1 MTNKN
6 KNPSDSELEPG
17 SSKLFKSLSEEMKLI
32 DSFISDPNKIADLN
46 FQDCFDIIHKCC
58 TIIDK
63 RSLAKYAQVIDT
75 AATTMNNLFVNLSS
89 NIDHNAMDTKNLL
102 QDIKNKLF
110 SPVPYNVI
118 AAKPKENNVPT
129 IQSKPNEY
137 ALFVNAKKGMV
148 DANLNSEV
156 NNAISEVRKKKPYLK
171 INKIIRNNK
180 GNIIKTPNSDDLDT
194 LIQYFQSQD
203 KINEI
208 ANVFIPK
215 PRDPTI
221 VLKKVSKLTSSKDLP
236 NILCRV
242 NEQISNLDTEVEV
255 LFDFRSDLPFRD
267 IALRVSPRIYERI
280 CNLNYLYT
288 DIEAIRFHQR
298 IFVRQCKHCFKFND
312 HKANDCPRKN
322 KPICSECGE
331 EAFKSYTLPASSSSL
346 KIIQQNLRKS
356 LTAHNE
362 LKSSITNDNIDI
374 LALQEP
380 YLFNNVFPFSISSRI
395 FHSNMLN
402 GVIYNGFVIL
412 NNNLIVEHLMNTYWH
427 DVIVNKN
434 GYKLKEIIDNHD
446 LIVINDKTK
455 TCRNASIIDLT
466 ITNSKAYN
474 YIANWSVSRATEL
487 SDHETIK
494 FHIVSSNDEFQKHVI
509 KSTWKFIESNIQDY
523 TNHIDI
529 DKLQE
534 LNCFI
539 DSCSSPNDI
548 NVAVSKLSNIYLEAA
563 YCTFSVRNSS
573 PYPKKYSWWTNDLE
587 LQKRHFH
594 FIKNLYYRRSCLV
607 TQDDYKRIRNSY
619 IKNVRLAKRASFRSF
634 LEEADSN
641 NHFVIYYESIVGFSF
656 PDDDPSSDNTFS
668 GGIRNHTLNLNNHT
682 HISFSI
688 DELVSY
694 IKKLNSKKAPGLDF
708 ISNNMIKASVD
719 LLAPSILSIFNKCI
733 QFGYFPDAWK
743 LATVRVLAKPN
754 KSDYNDVKSYR
765 PISLISHIAK
775 LFEKLINNRI
785 YRHFES
791 YMNTN
796 QHGFVRGKST
806 VSALKSIINTAIEM
820 KADKK
825 VAIIA
830 IDIQS
835 AFDKAWWPAILYEM
849 DSHNFPAD
857 LILIIKSYLT
867 NRSINFDYA
876 DISIWK
882 SLTNGC
888 PQGGALS
895 PLLWII
901 LLNDLLESYNIQ
913 NSKIVAFADD
923 ITVICWADTKQE
935 LSHKIISCVSF
946 IDSWCCSRK
955 LLNSNIRVEPSD
967 TIKILGITFG
977 NHRHRN
983 KINFTPHIN
992 NIVEKTG
999 KICNI
1004 LFALIGNTWG
1014 INSKKRIKLFIGMIR
1029 PAIVYGCHIWFNMIP
1044 VKSKLK
1050 LNSLQHQIL
1059 VKAICAYRTISQNIV
1074 SVICDVCKLS
1084 DYCEILANT
1093 FDSDGLIK
1101 GLVREINSPE
1111 CECGYEYQSP
1121 QHILFNCTFYN
1132 LNDHYISSAS
1142 EFVNCKNNFLLFNYI
1157 CKQYIN
1163 MKL

>member
-298 IFVRQCKHCFKFND
+298 IFLMIVHV
-312 HKANDCPRKN
+312 KN

-331 EAFKSYTLPASSSSL
+331 EGIHNCSKNNKCCNCVSFFKDGVHQHDICHRPNRDSCPLYKKQIDRLMSQTAFKSYTLPASSSS
-346 KIIQQNLRKS
+346 KS

-412 NNNLIVEHLMNTYWH
+412 NNNLIVEHLMSFTNSFATTISIQTKSTNIILVNIYLHSNVFCDVHQDFFESLLSNFSNFPIILCGDFNARNTYWH

-563 YCTFSVRNSS
+563 YCTFPVRNSS

-641 NHFVIYYESIVGFSF
+641 NHFGNTFKLLKSMLKKSDNRIPMIDRSPPSNKLFIMNQLLDSLF

-682 HISFSI
+682 HISR
-688 DELVSY
+688 
-694 IKKLNSKKAPGLDF
+694 K
-708 ISNNMIKASVD
+708 
-719 LLAPSILSIFNKCI
+719 LSINHKKTNILYLFNKS
-733 QFGYFPDAWK
+733 
-743 LATVRVLAKPN
+743 KP
-754 KSDYNDVKSYR
+754 
-765 PISLISHIAK
+765 
-775 LFEKLINNRI
+775 
-785 YRHFES
+785 
-791 YMNTN
+791 
-796 QHGFVRGKST
+796 
-806 VSALKSIINTAIEM
+806 
-820 KADKK
+820 
-825 VAIIA
+825 
-830 IDIQS
+830 
-835 AFDKAWWPAILYEM
+835 
-849 DSHNFPAD
+849 
-857 LILIIKSYLT
+857 
-867 NRSINFDYA
+867 
-876 DISIWK
+876 
-882 SLTNGC
+882 
-888 PQGGALS
+888 
-895 PLLWII
+895 
-901 LLNDLLESYNIQ
+901 
-913 NSKIVAFADD
+913 
-923 ITVICWADTKQE
+923 VI
-935 LSHKIISCVSF
+935 
-946 IDSWCCSRK
+946 R
-955 LLNSNIRVEPSD
+955 LNSNIRVEPSD

-1101 GLVREINSPE
+1101 GLVRESRKNQFITRYYQDTNPIFRDFFPSLPIPKFFHPNFSNIQFISGHGKFNSYLFRMNIVNSPE

>member
-1 MTNKN
+1 
-6 KNPSDSELEPG
+6 
-17 SSKLFKSLSEEMKLI
+17 
-32 DSFISDPNKIADLN
+32 
-46 FQDCFDIIHKCC
+46 
-58 TIIDK
+58 
-63 RSLAKYAQVIDT
+63 
-75 AATTMNNLFVNLSS
+75 
-89 NIDHNAMDTKNLL
+89 
-102 QDIKNKLF
+102 
-110 SPVPYNVI
+110 
-118 AAKPKENNVPT
+118 
-129 IQSKPNEY
+129 
-137 ALFVNAKKGMV
+137 
-148 DANLNSEV
+148 
-156 NNAISEVRKKKPYLK
+156 
-171 INKIIRNNK
+171 
-180 GNIIKTPNSDDLDT
+180 
-194 LIQYFQSQD
+194 
-203 KINEI
+203 
-208 ANVFIPK
+208 
-215 PRDPTI
+215 
-221 VLKKVSKLTSSKDLP
+221 
-236 NILCRV
+236 
-242 NEQISNLDTEVEV
+242 
-255 LFDFRSDLPFRD
+255 
-267 IALRVSPRIYERI
+267 
-280 CNLNYLYT
+280 
-288 DIEAIRFHQR
+288 
-298 IFVRQCKHCFKFND
+298 
-312 HKANDCPRKN
+312 
-322 KPICSECGE
+322 
-331 EAFKSYTLPASSSSL
+331 
-346 KIIQQNLRKS
+346 
-356 LTAHNE
+356 
-362 LKSSITNDNIDI
+362 
-374 LALQEP
+374 
-380 YLFNNVFPFSISSRI
+380 
-395 FHSNMLN
+395 MLN

-412 NNNLIVEHLMNTYWH
+412 NNNLIVEHLMSFTNSFATTISIQTKSTNIILVNIYLHSNVFCDVHQDFFESLLSNFSNFPIILCGDFNARNTYWH

-563 YCTFSVRNSS
+563 YCTFPVRNSS

-641 NHFVIYYESIVGFSF
+641 NHFGNTFKLLKSMLKKSDNRIPMIDRSPPSNKLFIMNQLLDSLF

-935 LSHKIISCVSF
+935 LSHKIVSCVSF

-955 LLNSNIRVEPSD
+955 LSINHKKTNILYLFNKSKPVIRLNSNIRVEPSD

-1101 GLVREINSPE
+1101 GLVRESRKNQFITRYYQDTNSIFRDFFPSLPIPKFFHSNFSNIQFISGHGKFNSYLFRMNIVNSPE

-1132 LNDHYISSAS
+1132 LNDHYLSSAS

>member
-331 EAFKSYTLPASSSSL
+331 EGIHNCSKNNKCCNCVSFFKDGVHQHDICHRPNRDSCPLYKKQIDRLMSQTAFKSYTLPASSSS
-346 KIIQQNLRKS
+346 KS

-412 NNNLIVEHLMNTYWH
+412 NNNLIVEHLMSFTNSFATTISIQTKSTNIILVNIYLHSNVFCDVHQDFFESLLSNFSNFPIILCGDFNARNTYWH

-563 YCTFSVRNSS
+563 YCTFPVRNSS

-641 NHFVIYYESIVGFSF
+641 NHFGNTFKLLKSMLKK
-656 PDDDPSSDNTFS
+656 SDNR
-668 GGIRNHTLNLNNHT
+668 IPM
-682 HISFSI
+682 I
-688 DELVSY
+688 DRS
-694 IKKLNSKKAPGLDF
+694 PP
-708 ISNNMIKASVD
+708 SNK
-719 LLAPSILSIFNKCI
+719 
-733 QFGYFPDAWK
+733 
-743 LATVRVLAKPN
+743 
-754 KSDYNDVKSYR
+754 
-765 PISLISHIAK
+765 
-775 LFEKLINNRI
+775 
-785 YRHFES
+785 
-791 YMNTN
+791 
-796 QHGFVRGKST
+796 
-806 VSALKSIINTAIEM
+806 
-820 KADKK
+820 
-825 VAIIA
+825 
-830 IDIQS
+830 
-835 AFDKAWWPAILYEM
+835 
-849 DSHNFPAD
+849 
-857 LILIIKSYLT
+857 
-867 NRSINFDYA
+867 
-876 DISIWK
+876 
-882 SLTNGC
+882 
-888 PQGGALS
+888 
-895 PLLWII
+895 
-901 LLNDLLESYNIQ
+901 
-913 NSKIVAFADD
+913 
-923 ITVICWADTKQE
+923 
-935 LSHKIISCVSF
+935 
-946 IDSWCCSRK
+946 
-955 LLNSNIRVEPSD
+955 LNSNIRVEPSD